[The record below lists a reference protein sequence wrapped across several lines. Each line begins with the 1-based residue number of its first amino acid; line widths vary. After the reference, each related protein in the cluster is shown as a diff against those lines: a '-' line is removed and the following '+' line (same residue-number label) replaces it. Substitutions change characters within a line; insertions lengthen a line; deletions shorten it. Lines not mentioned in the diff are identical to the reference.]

1 MVKSEL
7 VTYTLEVFVKGK
19 KVWERNS
26 FSPFD
31 DVEFRVNAKMD
42 DEISNA

>member
-1 MVKSEL
+1 MTSREEI
-7 VTYTLEVFVKGK
+7 TYTLEVFVKGK

-31 DVEFRVNAKMD
+31 DVEFRVNAKRD
-42 DEISNA
+42 DESK